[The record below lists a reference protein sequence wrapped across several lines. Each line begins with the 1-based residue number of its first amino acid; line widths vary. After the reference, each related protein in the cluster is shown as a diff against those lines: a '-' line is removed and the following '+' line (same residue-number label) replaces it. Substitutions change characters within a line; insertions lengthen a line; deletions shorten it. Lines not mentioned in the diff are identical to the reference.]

1 MCSWGRWVMRGGHER
16 RVCSYGTGRCAWIAM
31 DVRMVT
37 TTEYTQ
43 ERVPD
48 GGRNGVHYLRSEIFA
63 FSRGNHQLMEAKV
76 AKAVNVEARFKS
88 LKIYLY
94 WGSRVSGGAGLET
107 LMVNRKGKLSRS
119 LTEKRVERFFIRFIS
134 HVDVDYTSTKSNKK
148 SINCPEKEKIFP
160 IPFWQLFN
168 VSGGLIVQSLHLDI
182 WSYHF
187 FPREKSFSSSAC

>member
-48 GGRNGVHYLRSEIFA
+48 GGRNGVHYLRSETFA

-76 AKAVNVEARFKS
+76 EKAVNVEARFKS

-107 LMVNRKGKLSRS
+107 LMVNRSEGEGRVWTKGQAIKSSISTCWTFFDPFHITCRRWLYVN
-119 LTEKRVERFFIRFIS
+119 EK
-134 HVDVDYTSTKSNKK
+134 
-148 SINCPEKEKIFP
+148 
-160 IPFWQLFN
+160 Q
-168 VSGGLIVQSLHLDI
+168 
-182 WSYHF
+182 
-187 FPREKSFSSSAC
+187 